1 MECQGGRKFSQD
13 RFNGEEHKSGNGY
26 RNMVGIDLDTDDTD
40 LATSGKQPVK
50 SWVQRKRDS
59 FEMMCASRNEN
70 FCKKGVT
77 IKTIEKNTRKYK
89 NDQTEDEINK
99 AKSISEQTDDKSSK
113 SSEISMSEKDLNKD
127 VAIADQKE
135 EGSTQEVE
143 SETHFEPSTKHVTN
157 MELATFSETQKK
169 NYENEP
175 HKEEESIQDTKVES
189 KNLKE
194 SSNEP
199 GFVTQKN
206 NDENVNTDFLSRD
219 EAIKLSTNA
228 SGTLQPRLSTKAGN
242 KHLIKHGETDS
253 TCNKEETDKIQ
264 DKNVKKVSSSM
275 TNNTKVFGPKELD
288 QGLKTIPPPRYNND
302 CQNFLPAKQTVTPT
316 FGSKDPVV
324 KKMVYN
330 QYREMLRKY
339 TQSSRL

>member
-1 MECQGGRKFSQD
+1 VLTKRKKAQHKKLSQ
-13 RFNGEEHKSGNGY
+13 
-26 RNMVGIDLDTDDTD
+26 
-40 LATSGKQPVK
+40 
-50 SWVQRKRDS
+50 
-59 FEMMCASRNEN
+59 
-70 FCKKGVT
+70 
-77 IKTIEKNTRKYK
+77 KN
-89 NDQTEDEINK
+89 
-99 AKSISEQTDDKSSK
+99 
-113 SSEISMSEKDLNKD
+113 
-127 VAIADQKE
+127 
-135 EGSTQEVE
+135 
-143 SETHFEPSTKHVTN
+143 HFEPSTKHVTDI
-157 MELATFSETQKK
+157 ELGAFSEMQKK
-169 NYENEP
+169 NDENES
-175 HKEEESIQDTKVES
+175 HKEEESIQETKVES